1 MTKDGVIGMP
11 KYLISWEESV
21 WYDVEIGAAFEQE
34 ALDKFHAN
42 EYDREDVITVG
53 QEWIPD
59 SIEVKKV

>member
-1 MTKDGVIGMP
+1 MP

-21 WYDVEIGAAFEQE
+21 WMDLEFEADSKKE

-42 EYDREDVITVG
+42 DYDREDVTTVG

-59 SIEVKKV
+59 SIEVEEV

>member
-1 MTKDGVIGMP
+1 MP

-21 WYDVEIGAAFEQE
+21 WMDLEIEADSKQE

-42 EYDREDVITVG
+42 DYDREDVTTVG

-59 SIEVKKV
+59 SIEVEEV